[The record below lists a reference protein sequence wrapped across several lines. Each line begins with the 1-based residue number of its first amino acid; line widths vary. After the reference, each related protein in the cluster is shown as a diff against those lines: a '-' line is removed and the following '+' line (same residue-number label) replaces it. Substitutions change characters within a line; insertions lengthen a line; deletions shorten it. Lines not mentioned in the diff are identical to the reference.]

1 MNRGKGEQQSSQPA
15 REFLRWTDDMDSR
28 LIDAMIEEARLG
40 NRVDGTWTTQA
51 YNNIVQALHNAG
63 VSDVSKNN
71 VKNRLKT
78 LKDKWREVHDLF
90 KGTSGFAYSPL
101 TKTFEAEDIVWD
113 ELIRV
118 RMILIKIFICSTSTL
133 ILMSIY
139 VCFIGKTIS
148 S

>member
-1 MNRGKGEQQSSQPA
+1 MNRGRGEEQSSQPT

-28 LIDAMIEEARLG
+28 LIDAMLEEVRLG

-51 YNNIVQALHNAG
+51 YNNIVEALRNAG
-63 VSDVSKNN
+63 VPDVSKNN

-90 KGTSGFAYSPL
+90 KGTSGFIYSPL
-101 TKTFEAEDIVWD
+101 SKRFEAEDRVWD

-118 RMILIKIFICSTSTL
+118 RMLLISKVIC
-133 ILMSIY
+133 
-139 VCFIGKTIS
+139 
-148 S
+148 